1 MLEVTINNV
10 SFYCNTEDE
19 AHSLISKFHRETI
32 VMAMNAGWDAH
43 QNIINR
49 NIKGQINLDNYNCAV
64 AVFIDDPVG
73 SYIDVAYI
81 KHINASYHGDCP
93 KQIIAKH
100 DDLPFVK
107 KGSNIYRIY

>member
-32 VMAMNAGWDAH
+32 ITAMNAGWEAH
-43 QNIINR
+43 QNILTRSICNK
-49 NIKGQINLDNYNCAV
+49 IDLEYCDYAV
-64 AVFIDDPVG
+64 AIFVDDPVG

-81 KHINASYHGDCP
+81 KYINASYHGDCP